1 LIKSRPLAGLPANY
15 HARGNLM

>member
-1 LIKSRPLAGLPANY
+1 MAGLPANY

>member
-1 LIKSRPLAGLPANY
+1 LIKSRSLAGLPANY